1 VRSYRNPVIFALV
14 TDTTPRSVRDS
25 LLAPHI
31 ALAAA
36 QVAFGL
42 FPVFGQ
48 ILFQP
53 GGLSPIAV
61 VAWRLAAGAVVLVTL
76 AAAVHGRAALPAPGD
91 LARFVAAACLGVALN
106 QWLFLEGLARS
117 TPINA
122 GLMIC
127 LIPVFTVVLAMA
139 VRQEGFSATR
149 LAGVLIALAG
159 TLFLILDRGFATL
172 GRYGLG
178 NLILAVAAL
187 SYSGYLIVAK
197 PLLRRYPPLV
207 VIAWA
212 YAFSLVFVPF
222 FARGERLTPEAG
234 HAAAWWALGYT
245 IAFPTVIA
253 YLLNAFALARVR
265 ASTTAIYIYAQPL
278 IAALA
283 SWVAFRER
291 PTPAMLLAAPA
302 LFAGIWLVSRQPRK
316 AAAS

>member
-1 VRSYRNPVIFALV
+1 VRSYRKSAIFALV
-14 TDTTPRSVRDS
+14 PDAAPPSDRAS
-25 LLAPHI
+25 LLAAHL
-31 ALAAA
+31 ALAGA
-36 QVAFGL
+36 QIAFGL
-42 FPVFGQ
+42 FPVFGT
-48 ILFQP
+48 ILFEP

-61 VAWRLAAGAVVLVTL
+61 VAWRLAAGAAILVAL
-76 AAAVHGRAALPAPGD
+76 AAAVHGRAALPARAD
-91 LARFVAAACLGVALN
+91 LPRIAAAACLGVALN

-127 LIPVFTVVLAMA
+127 LIPVFTVGLATA
-139 VRQEGFSATR
+139 AGLETFSATR
-149 LAGVLIALAG
+149 VTGVLVALAG
-159 TLFLILDRGFATL
+159 TLFLILDRGFTTL

-178 NLILAVAAL
+178 NLILVVAAL
-187 SYSGYLIVAK
+187 SYSGYLIIAK

-245 IAFPTVIA
+245 IAFPTVLA

-278 IAALA
+278 IASLA
-283 SWVAFRER
+283 SWVVFRER

-302 LFAGIWLVSRQPRK
+302 LFAGIWLASRQPRK
-316 AAAS
+316 AATA